1 MSEANTSASSRPAI
15 DPHWR
20 LRYTVLAPHRLG
32 FSLAVVVLLAAS
44 LWWALVQFDRST
56 GALGLPAATPA
67 FLTHAAVM
75 SFGFMP
81 LFFSGFLFT
90 AGPKWLDVPPLSVAQ
105 IQKPLILQCVGWLVW
120 LLGGLASQ
128 ALALIGLAL
137 AWGGLVW
144 MSLLY
149 AGLVRASKAPNQLHG
164 KMARAAFTVGCLS
177 VAGVGLSM
185 LAGRDDLART
195 WVLTGLW
202 GFVGVVFMTVAHR
215 MIPFFTHGKI
225 PGVEAWRPTWVMG
238 LLALAVG
245 AQAVFAWLA
254 LVAWPAQLAT
264 AGLWARGAF
273 EFAIGAMLV
282 WLVLRWGLIPA
293 LKIPLLGMLHIGFLW
308 LGLSNLIAGAADWWS
323 AVAQAP
329 MWHLGALHAFTM
341 GCLGSL
347 ILAMVSRV
355 AAGHSGRPLEAG
367 PLIWGLF
374 LLLQATAVVRV
385 VAALPIS
392 AMATLL
398 TLAALSWLA
407 IMAVWGLRLLG
418 WWGRVRVDGNP
429 G

>member
-1 MSEANTSASSRPAI
+1 MSEPATSQLVL

-44 LWWALVQFDRST
+44 LWWLLVQTDRAT
-56 GALGLPAATPA
+56 GALGLPAGTPA
-67 FLTHAAVM
+67 YLTHAAVM

-90 AGPKWLDVPPLSVAQ
+90 AGPKWLNVPPLSVAQ
-105 IQKPLILQCVGWLVW
+105 IQKPLLLQCLGWLVW
-120 LLGGLASQ
+120 LLAGLVSE
-128 ALALIGLAL
+128 ALALVGLAL
-137 AWGGLVW
+137 AWVGLCW

-164 KMARAAFTVGCLS
+164 KMARAAFAVGCVS
-177 VAGVGLSM
+177 VAAVGISAAL
-185 LAGRDDLART
+185 GRDDLARA

-215 MIPFFTHGKI
+215 MIPFFTHGVI
-225 PGVEAWRPTWVMG
+225 PGVEAWRPNWVMA
-238 LLALAVG
+238 LLAVAVG
-245 AQAVFAWLA
+245 AQAVFVWLSM
-254 LVAWPAQLAT
+254 LAWPAELAT
-264 AGLWARGAF
+264 AGLWLRGAF
-273 EFAIGAMLV
+273 EWAMGFALL
-282 WLVLRWGLIPA
+282 WLVVRWGLIPA
-293 LKIPLLGMLHIGFLW
+293 LKVPLLGMLHIGFLW

-329 MWHLGALHAFTM
+329 MWHLASLHAFTM

-347 ILAMVSRV
+347 ILAMVTRV
-355 AAGHSGRPLEAG
+355 AAGHSGRPLQAG
-367 PLIWGLF
+367 PLVWSLF
-374 LLLQATAVVRV
+374 LLLQATVVVRV

-392 AMATLL
+392 AAAMLL
-398 TLAALSWLA
+398 ALAAVLWLA
-407 IMAVWGLRLLG
+407 IMAIWGLRLLA
-418 WWGRVRVDGNP
+418 WWGRVRIDGNP

>member
-1 MSEANTSASSRPAI
+1 MSDVAPSRTGP

-44 LWWALVQFDRST
+44 LWWMLVQIDRST
-56 GALGLPAATPA
+56 GALGLPAAAPA

-90 AGPKWLDVPPLSVAQ
+90 AGPKWLNVPPLSVAQ

-128 ALALIGLAL
+128 GVALMGLAV
-137 AWGGLVW
+137 AWLGLVW

-164 KMARAAFTVGCLS
+164 KMVRAAFFVGCIS
-177 VAGVGLSM
+177 VAAVGLSM
-185 LAGRDDLART
+185 AAGRDDLARA

-225 PGVEAWRPTWVMG
+225 PGVEAWRPAGVMA
-238 LLALAVG
+238 LLAVAVG
-245 AQAVFAWLA
+245 AQALFVWLGIIS
-254 LVAWPAQLAT
+254 WPPELAT
-264 AGLWARGAF
+264 TGLWVRGAY
-273 EFAIGAMLV
+273 EWAMGFALL
-282 WLVLRWGLIPA
+282 WLVVRWGLIPA

-308 LGLSNLIAGAADWWS
+308 LGLANLIAGAADWWS

-329 MWHLGALHAFTM
+329 MWHLASLHAFTM

-367 PLIWGLF
+367 PLVWGLF
-374 LLLQATAVVRV
+374 LLLQATVVVRV

-392 AMATLL
+392 ATATLL
-398 TLAALSWLA
+398 TLAAVLWLA
-407 IMAVWGLRLLG
+407 IMGIWGLRLLG
-418 WWGRVRVDGNP
+418 WWGRVRIDGNP